1 MGAVIPRPASWL
13 VSEYFRM
20 ASKCCQQQTF
30 ALPVDSIN
38 QDPVELDMGIPIMSP
53 FAFKRVVCIL
63 RRQCGF
69 VNANLITRD
78 SRILT
83 TPVILPRPPF

>member
-53 FAFKRVVCIL
+53 FAFKRVVCIHCGGNGFSFISKERSVSSL
-63 RRQCGF
+63 RISFPCERHR
-69 VNANLITRD
+69 V
-78 SRILT
+78 
-83 TPVILPRPPF
+83 

>member
-1 MGAVIPRPASWL
+1 MGAVISRPASWL
-13 VSEYFRM
+13 VSEYFRV

-63 RRQCGF
+63 RRQWF
-69 VNANLITRD
+69 LIHQQGEE
-78 SRILT
+78 RIKCTHIFPL
-83 TPVILPRPPF
+83 

>member
-13 VSEYFRM
+13 VSEYFRV

-63 RRQCGF
+63 RRQWF
-69 VNANLITRD
+69 LIHQQGEE
-78 SRILT
+78 RIKFTHIFPL
-83 TPVILPRPPF
+83 

>member
-13 VSEYFRM
+13 VSEYFRV

-53 FAFKRVVCIL
+53 FAFKRVVCIH
-63 RRQCGF
+63 CGGNGF
-69 VNANLITRD
+69 SFISKD
-78 SRILT
+78 EERIKFTHIFPL
-83 TPVILPRPPF
+83 